1 MTTESRPFRKI
12 LIANRG
18 EIACR
23 IIWTCKEM
31 GIRTV
36 AVHSD
41 VDRDSLHVRFAD
53 ESACIGPAPS
63 AQSYLNIP
71 AIISA
76 AEIFNVDAIH
86 PGYGFLAESAYFAEI
101 CEACNIKFIGPRPDV
116 IQLMGDKVE
125 ARRAMQAAG
134 VPIIPGSPEAL
145 DSEEEAI
152 KVAREIGFPVIVK
165 ASAGGGG
172 RGMRV
177 VRSEGELGHALEMG
191 SNEAAAAFKNGDVY
205 IERFVER
212 PRHIEMQVLA
222 DEYGECF
229 YLGERECSIQR
240 RHQKLLE
247 EAPSPVMTPELRQQM
262 GEVAVNACKAIGYSS
277 AGTFDV
283 LLDEDKR
290 FYFMEMNTRIQ
301 VEHPVTEMV
310 TLTDI
315 VRNQI
320 RIAEGEPLGYSQD
333 DVIIVGHAIECRI
346 NAESPDP
353 FTPSP
358 GTITTFNL
366 PGGPGV
372 RLDTYV
378 YPGYRVPP
386 FYDSM
391 IAKVI
396 VHARTRELAIARMR
410 RALDAMVIEGIKTT
424 IPLHLKI
431 MDDPDFQAGNISTR
445 FMEDFLARNGFK
457 EKPVSTAAAALTGG
471 PPWIY
476 NNRLFSSGLG
486 SLIGVERLCQL
497 QSSEQA
503 ESSLAWKRAPACAFL
518 R

>member
-1 MTTESRPFRKI
+1 MNGPRRFRKI

-31 GIRTV
+31 GIGTV

-63 AQSYLNIP
+63 SQSYLNIP

-116 IQLMGDKVE
+116 IRLMGEKVA
-125 ARRAMQAAG
+125 ARNAMQEAG
-134 VPIIPGSPEAL
+134 VPILPGSPHAL
-145 DSEEEAI
+145 ESEEEAI
-152 KVAREIGFPVIVK
+152 ELAREIGFPVIVK

-172 RGMRV
+172 RGMRI
-177 VRSEGELGHALEMG
+177 VRSEAELGNALQTA
-191 SNEAAAAFKNGDVY
+191 STEAAAAFKNGDVY

-212 PRHIEMQVLA
+212 PRHIEIQVMA
-222 DEYGECF
+222 DEHGDCV

-247 EAPSPVMTPELRQQM
+247 ESPSPVMTPALRQQM
-262 GEVAVNACKAIGYSS
+262 GEAAVAACKAIGYSS
-277 AGTFDV
+277 AGTFEF

-320 RIAEGEPLGYSQD
+320 RVAEGEPLGFSQD
-333 DVIIVGHAIECRI
+333 DVIMVGHAIECRI
-346 NAESPDP
+346 NAESPDT

-372 RLDTYV
+372 RVDTYV

-424 IPLHLKI
+424 IPLHLRI
-431 MDDPDFQAGNISTR
+431 MDNEDFQAGNFSTR
-445 FMEDFLARNGFK
+445 FMEDFLNKDKVR
-457 EKPVSTAAAALTGG
+457 ESTPLRAPAALTGV
-471 PPWIY
+471 
-476 NNRLFSSGLG
+476 S
-486 SLIGVERLCQL
+486 
-497 QSSEQA
+497 A
-503 ESSLAWKRAPACAFL
+503 
-518 R
+518 

>member
-1 MTTESRPFRKI
+1 MSKAPGAVLTLDMGPWTFDFSMTTANRPFRKI

-101 CEACNIKFIGPRPDV
+101 CQACNIRFIGPRPGV

-125 ARRAMQAAG
+125 ARRAMKAAG

-145 DSEEEAI
+145 DSAEEAI
-152 KVAREIGFPVIVK
+152 RLAREIGFPVIVK

-172 RGMRV
+172 RGMRIV
-177 VRSEGELGHALEMG
+177 NSEDDLGHALEAA
-191 SNEAAAAFKNGDVY
+191 STEAAASFKNGDVY
-205 IERFVER
+205 LERFVER
-212 PRHIEMQVLA
+212 PRHIEIQVLA
-222 DEYGECF
+222 DEYGECVH
-229 YLGERECSIQR
+229 LGERECSIQR

-277 AGTFDV
+277 AGTFEF

-320 RIAEGEPLGYSQD
+320 RIAEGDPLGFGQD
-333 DVIIVGHAIECRI
+333 DVIMVGHAIECRI
-346 NAESPDP
+346 NAESPDT

-445 FMEDFLARNGFK
+445 FMEDFLARNGVK
-457 EKPVSTAAAALTGG
+457 ETFVSTAAAALTGG
-471 PPWIY
+471 
-476 NNRLFSSGLG
+476 S
-486 SLIGVERLCQL
+486 
-497 QSSEQA
+497 A
-503 ESSLAWKRAPACAFL
+503 
-518 R
+518 